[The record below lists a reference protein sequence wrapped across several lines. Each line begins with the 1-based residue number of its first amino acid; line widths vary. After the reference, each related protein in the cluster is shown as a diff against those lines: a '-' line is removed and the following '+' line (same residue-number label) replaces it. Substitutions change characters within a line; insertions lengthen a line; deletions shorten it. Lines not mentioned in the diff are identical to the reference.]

1 MTLQDNQTNKLQ
13 DNKINVNKARKV
25 EPLRD
30 FDEEIYKKA
39 LIEKDLDT
47 YENEIALSDG
57 TLSIPKEI
65 TTLPLK
71 AQYVLAFYCDRA
83 YINKITNKRT
93 YNDILESYIASLDDD
108 SFLEDVFL
116 QVPITDQNGNV
127 IKMTTVVNNE
137 KKNIYMKLQ
146 QQAYS
151 FWNDNNL
158 LPIVDIFKKL
168 KSGGRKKEDE
178 LKEAI
183 VDDALYHEDENIKL
197 KNRSLAIKVMGMDK
211 NVQTS
216 AQNVWLTGGGKDF
229 GKALANFTGK
239 KGFDITEYVEV
250 ETLDRAKDKAKDDE

>member
-1 MTLQDNQTNKLQ
+1 MITLQDS
-13 DNKINVNKARKV
+13 NKIQVNKTRKV

-39 LIEKDLDT
+39 LIEKDLES
-47 YENEIALSDG
+47 YENEIALSSG
-57 TLSIPKEI
+57 VLSIPKEV

-116 QVPITDQNGNV
+116 SVPITDKDGNV

-137 KKNIYMKLQ
+137 KKHIYMKLQ

-158 LPIVDIFKKL
+158 LPIVDIYKKL

-211 NVQTS
+211 NVQTA

-229 GKALANFTGK
+229 GKALAQFTGK
-239 KGFDITEYVEV
+239 KSYDITDYVEV
-250 ETLDRAKDKAKDDE
+250 QSNDLSSGDEQDE

>member
-1 MTLQDNQTNKLQ
+1 MTLQDS
-13 DNKINVNKARKV
+13 NKIQVNKTRKV

-30 FDEEIYKKA
+30 FDEEVYKKA
-39 LIEKDLDT
+39 LLDKDLES

-57 TLSIPKEI
+57 TLSIPKEV
-65 TTLPLK
+65 TTLPLR
-71 AQYVLAFYCDRA
+71 AQYVLAFYCDRS
-83 YINKITNKRT
+83 YINKVTNKKT
-93 YNDILESYIASLDDD
+93 YNDILESYIASLEDD

-116 QVPITDQNGNV
+116 KVPITDDNGNT
-127 IKMTTVVNNE
+127 IKMTTIVNND
-137 KKNIYMKLQ
+137 KKHIYMKLQ

-183 VDDALYHEDENIKL
+183 VDDALYHDDENIKL

-211 NVQTS
+211 NIQTS

-229 GKALANFTGK
+229 GKALAKFTGN
-239 KGFDITEYVEV
+239 KGYDITDYVEAESTDV
-250 ETLDRAKDKAKDDE
+250 GSNQGDSDE